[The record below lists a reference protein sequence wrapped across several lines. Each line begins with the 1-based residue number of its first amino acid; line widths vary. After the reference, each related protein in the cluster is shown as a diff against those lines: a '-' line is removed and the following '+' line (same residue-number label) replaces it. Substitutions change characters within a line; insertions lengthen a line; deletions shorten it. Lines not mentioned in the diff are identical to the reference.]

1 MINKLIEWC
10 AHNKFIVILLI
21 GMATLWGLYSIKNIT
36 LDAIPDLSDTQVIIF
51 SRWDRSPDIMED
63 QVTYPIISALLG
75 VPKVKDIRGF
85 SDFGY
90 SYVYIIFEDG
100 TDIYWARS
108 RTLEYLSNILPRL
121 PQGVNV
127 ELARDETAIGWVFQY
142 ALVDKTGKNDLA
154 QLRTF
159 QDWYLRYAL
168 QAIPGVAEVA
178 PIGGFV
184 RQYQVNVDPNKLA
197 AYNIPIDR
205 VIAAVRT
212 GNNDVGGRLVEFS
225 GLEYMVR
232 GRGYIKNVSD
242 IESIVVSNS
251 RSGTPILIRDLGLV
265 TLGPDIRRGVAELN
279 GEGEVVGGIVIMRY
293 GENALKV
300 IERVRTKLEELKP
313 SLPPGVEIV
322 TVYDRAEL
330 IERAIETLQDT
341 LLEELLIVSIVIMI
355 FLWHIPSALVPIITI
370 PITIILSFIPMYLM
384 GLTANIMSLGGIAIA
399 IGAMVDAA
407 IVVVEQTHKK
417 LERWDA
423 AGRPGSYKDVVIN
436 AVKEVGGPSFFALLV
451 IAVSFIPV
459 FTLTGQEGRLFKPL
473 AFTKNFSMAIAAVL
487 AITLDPAIRLLFT
500 HMDPY
505 KFRPKFLCRIVNA
518 LLVGKIH
525 SEEKHPISR
534 PLMKVYHPV
543 CEFTLR
549 HKWATVIVAVL
560 VVIVTIPVFG
570 KLGSEFMP
578 PLFEGDLLYM
588 PTTLPGLSVTEAQR
602 LLQIQ
607 DKVLKSFP
615 EVHHVFGKAGR
626 AETAT
631 DPAPFSMMETV
642 VLLKPEAEWP
652 KVPQWYSSWA
662 PEWLQGILRRF
673 WPDHKR
679 VEDLIYGP
687 GGLNEAMN
695 FPGVANAWTMPIKA
709 RVDMLSTGVRTPIGI
724 KIMGADLQVVQ
735 QLGEHIEMLLKDVP
749 GTKSAFAERT
759 AGGYFLDFTLKRSE
773 LARYGLTV
781 DQANN
786 IIMSAIGGENVT
798 TTIEGRE
805 RYPVNVRY
813 FRELR
818 DDMEKLRRV
827 LVPVSAGGAA
837 AAGGMGGMGGS
848 GSSTGTGAPVGAR
861 VPLEQIAEITLKTGP
876 AMIRDENGRLSGYVY
891 VDFDTSKRDIG
902 SYVADAKKV
911 VSENLK
917 LPPGYMLIWSGQFEY
932 MERAKERL
940 IIVVPITIFLI
951 FLLLYFNTLSVTK
964 TLIIFLAVPFSAV
977 GAIWFIYL
985 LGYNTSIAVW
995 VGLIALMGVD
1005 AETGMFMLLYLD
1017 LAYHEA
1023 QAKGKMRNWDDLREA
1038 IVEGAVKRLR
1048 PKVMTVG
1055 VMFMG
1060 LIPIMW
1066 STGSGADVMKRIAA
1080 PMIGGIFTSF
1090 IMELGVYP
1098 AIYAIWKWNFGLKKQ
1113 LRQPGGGG
1121 VA

>member
-1 MINKLIEWC
+1 M
-10 AHNKFIVILLI
+10 
-21 GMATLWGLYSIKNIT
+21 KNIN
-36 LDAIPDLSDTQVIIF
+36 LDAIPDLSDTQVIIY

-63 QVTYPIISALLG
+63 QVTYPIVSALLG

-85 SDFGY
+85 SDFGF

-121 PQGVNV
+121 PKGVNV

-154 QLRTF
+154 QLRSF
-159 QDWYLRYAL
+159 QDWHLRYAL
-168 QAIPGVAEVA
+168 QAVPGVAEVA

-184 RQYQVNVDPNKLA
+184 KQYQVNIDPNKLV

-205 VIAAVRT
+205 VIAAVRA
-212 GNNDVGGRLVEFS
+212 GNNDVGGRLVEFT

-232 GRGYIKNVSD
+232 GRGYIKKVSD
-242 IESIVVSNS
+242 VESIMVGTS
-251 RSGTPILIRDLGLV
+251 RSGGTPILVKDLGVV

-300 IERVRTKLEELKP
+300 IERIRAKLEELKP

-322 TVYDRAEL
+322 TTYDRADL
-330 IERAIETLQDT
+330 IERAIETLKGT
-341 LLEELLIVSIVIMI
+341 LAEELIIVSIVIMI

-370 PITIILSFIPMYLM
+370 PITIILSFIPMHLM

-417 LERWDA
+417 LERWDKE
-423 AGRPGSYKDVVIN
+423 GRPGSYKDVVIN

-451 IAVSFIPV
+451 IAVSFMPV
-459 FTLTGQEGRLFKPL
+459 FTLEGIEGRLFKPL

-505 KFRPKFLCRIVNA
+505 KFRPKFLCRIVNV

-543 CEFTLR
+543 CEFVLR
-549 HKWATVIVAVL
+549 HKWATVVVALLIVLATVP
-560 VVIVTIPVFG
+560 IFE

-588 PTTLPGLSVTEAQR
+588 PTTLPGISVTEAQK

-607 DKVLKSFP
+607 DKVLRTFP

-642 VLLKPEAEWP
+642 ILLKPESEWP
-652 KVPQWYSSWA
+652 IKNRWYSSWA
-662 PEWLQGILRRF
+662 PQWLKKILGRF
-673 WPDHKR
+673 WPSHKTPD
-679 VEDLIYGP
+679 ELIYGP
-687 GGLNEAMN
+687 GGLNEAMQ
-695 FPGVANAWTMPIKA
+695 FPGVSNAWTYPIKA

-724 KIMGADLQVVQ
+724 KIMGADLEKVQ
-735 QLGEHIEMLLKDVP
+735 QLGGHIEMVLKDVP
-749 GTKSAFAERT
+749 GTKSVFAERT
-759 AGGYFLDFTLKRSE
+759 AGGYFIDFTLKREE
-773 LARYGLTV
+773 LARYGLTI
-781 DQANN
+781 DQAND
-786 IIMSAIGGENVT
+786 IVMSAIGGENVT

-818 DDMEKLRRV
+818 DDISKLKRV
-827 LVPVSAGGAA
+827 FVPAGSGSAGSPSGMGGTSGSAGALSGAA
-837 AAGGMGGMGGS
+837 AS
-848 GSSTGTGAPVGAR
+848 R
-861 VPLEQIAEITLKTGP
+861 VAHIPLEQLAEISLKSGP
-876 AMIRDENGRLSGYVY
+876 SMIRDENGRLSGYVY

-902 SYVADAKKV
+902 GYVADAKKAIGANV
-911 VSENLK
+911 Q
-917 LPPGYMLIWSGQFEY
+917 LPPGYLLIWSGQFEY
-932 MERAKERL
+932 MERVKERL
-940 IIVVPITIFLI
+940 FIVVPITIFLV
-951 FLLLYFNTLSVTK
+951 FLLLYFNTLSITK

-977 GAIWFIYL
+977 GAIWFLYV

-1017 LAYHEA
+1017 LAYKDA
-1023 QAKGKMRNWDDLREA
+1023 QQKGRMRNWDDLKEA

-1066 STGSGADVMKRIAA
+1066 STGAGADTMKRIAA

-1113 LRQPGGGG
+1113 LGRTGSTSP
-1121 VA
+1121 

>member
-1 MINKLIEWC
+1 MINKLIELC
-10 AHNKFIVILLI
+10 AQNKFMVFLLI
-21 GMATLWGLYSIKNIT
+21 GMAVLWGLYSIKNIT
-36 LDAIPDLSDTQVIIF
+36 LDAIPDLSDTQVIIY

-63 QVTYPIISALLG
+63 QVTYPIVSALLG

-85 SDFGY
+85 SDFGF

-142 ALVDKTGKNDLA
+142 ALVDKTGKNDLS
-154 QLRTF
+154 QLRSF
-159 QDWYLRYAL
+159 QDWHLRYAL
-168 QAIPGVAEVA
+168 QAVPGVAEVA

-184 RQYQVNVDPNKLA
+184 KQYQVNVDPNKLV
-197 AYNIPIDR
+197 AYNISIDR
-205 VIAAVRT
+205 VIEAVRA

-232 GRGYIKNVSD
+232 GIGYIKKVSD
-242 IESIVVSNS
+242 VENIVVGTS
-251 RSGTPILIRDLGLV
+251 RSGGTPILVKDLGMV

-279 GEGEVVGGIVIMRY
+279 GEGEVVGGVVIMRY

-300 IERVRTKLEELKP
+300 IERVRAKLDEMKP
-313 SLPPGVEIV
+313 ALPEGVEVV
-322 TVYDRAEL
+322 TTYDRAEL
-330 IERAIETLQDT
+330 IEHAIETLKGT
-341 LLEELLIVSIVIMI
+341 LVEELIIVSIVIMI

-417 LERWDA
+417 LEHWDA
-423 AGRPGSYKDVVIN
+423 AGRPGNYKDVVIS

-451 IAVSFIPV
+451 IAVSFMPV
-459 FTLTGQEGRLFKPL
+459 FTLAGMEGRLFKPL

-505 KFRPKFLCRIVNA
+505 KFRPKFLCRIANA

-525 SEEKHPISR
+525 SEETHPISQ

-543 CEFTLR
+543 CEFVLR
-549 HKWATVIVAVL
+549 HRWAAVIVAALIVL
-560 VVIVTIPVFG
+560 GTIPIFE

-588 PTTLPGLSVTEAQR
+588 PMALPGISVTQAQK
-602 LLQIQ
+602 LLQVQ
-607 DKVLKSFP
+607 DKVLKTFP
-615 EVHHVFGKAGR
+615 EVDRVFGKAGR

-642 VLLKPEAEWP
+642 ILLKPESEWSVKP
-652 KVPQWYSSWA
+652 RWYSSWA
-662 PEWLQGILRRF
+662 PEWLRKILGRF
-673 WPDHKR
+673 WRDRKTPD
-679 VEDLIYGP
+679 ELIYGP
-687 GGLNEAMN
+687 GGLDEKMR
-695 FPGVANAWTMPIKA
+695 FPGVTNSWTYPIKA
-709 RVDMLSTGVRTPIGI
+709 RIDMLSTGVRTPIGI
-724 KIMGADLQVVQ
+724 KIMGADLGKVQ

-749 GTKSAFAERT
+749 GTKSVFAERT
-759 AGGYFLDFTLKRSE
+759 AGGYFLDFTLKRPE

-781 DQANN
+781 DQANS
-786 IIMSAIGGENVT
+786 IVMSAIGGENVT

-813 FRELR
+813 FRGFR
-818 DDMEKLRRV
+818 DDIEKLRRV
-827 LVPVSAGGAA
+827 LVPIRPGSSSPS
-837 AAGGMGGMGGS
+837 GGMGSGMGGS
-848 GSSTGTGAPVGAR
+848 GVISGSGVAH
-861 VPLEQIAEITLKTGP
+861 VPITEIAEISMKSGP
-876 AMIRDENGRLSGYVY
+876 GMIRDENGRLSGYVY
-891 VDFDTSKRDIG
+891 VDLDTSKRDIG
-902 SYVADAKKV
+902 GYVADAKKIIK
-911 VSENLK
+911 ENVQ
-917 LPPGYMLIWSGQFEY
+917 LPVGYQLIWSGQFEF
-932 MERAKERL
+932 MERVKERL
-940 IIVVPITIFLI
+940 FVVVPITLFLI
-951 FLLLYFNTLSVTK
+951 FLLLYFNTRSITK
-964 TLIIFLAVPFSAV
+964 TIIIFLAVPFSAV
-977 GAIWFIYL
+977 GAIWFLYL

-1017 LAYHEA
+1017 LAFNEA
-1023 QAKGKMRNWDDLREA
+1023 QAKGRMRTWNDLREA

-1060 LIPIMW
+1060 LVPIMW
-1066 STGSGADVMKRIAA
+1066 SVGSGADTMKRIAA

-1113 LRQPGGGG
+1113 FDRAGGRPT
-1121 VA
+1121 